1 MNFNSRFPIHDR
13 FLQRKNERENLD
25 RFIPNR
31 RATNYDYARSML
43 TGNKGKVILHADKEK
58 EAYRKVLAEAFN
70 MNSRTR
76 ILAFKN
82 KPHIPI
88 DPIPDHFT
96 SSSSSSNLNNTSK
109 SLKPRRLIPQT
120 SERTLDAPDMV
131 DDFYLNLLDWGS
143 TNVLAVALGSTVY
156 MWDATNGS
164 ISELVT
170 VDDDCGPVTSVKWAP
185 DGRHIALGLNDSHV
199 QLWDSASNRQLRT
212 LSGGHSSRVGS
223 LDWNNHILTTGDMD
237 GKIIN
242 NDVRVR
248 QHVVEEFIGH
258 RQEVCG
264 LKWSAS
270 GQQLASG
277 GNDNLIHIWDRSTAS
292 SNSPTQWL
300 HRLEDH
306 NAAVKALAWC
316 PFQSN
321 LLASGGGGGDGC
333 IKLWNTQ
340 TGARLN
346 SHNTGSQVCGLVWN
360 KNQRELLS
368 CHGYSENNLSL
379 WKYPSMVKVAEL
391 YGHTSR
397 VLFMTQSPDGNTVA
411 TAAGDETL
419 RIWKAFG
426 TPSSSD
432 AEVAKKS
439 KTNNEPFARWNRIR

>member
-1 MNFNSRFPIHDR
+1 MDSGRVINSQ

-31 RATNYDYARSML
+31 SATDFDYAHSML
-43 TGNKGKVILHADKEK
+43 TGMNKAGKVNQADNSPAK

-70 MNSRTR
+70 INRTR

-82 KPHIPI
+82 KPPTPIEAIPS
-88 DPIPDHFT
+88 HLTSF
-96 SSSSSSNLNNTSK
+96 SSSSLNNTSK
-109 SLKPRRLIPQT
+109 SSKPRRHFPQT

-143 TNVLAVALGSTVY
+143 ANVLAIALGSTVY
-156 MWDATNGS
+156 LWDATDGS
-164 ISELVT
+164 TSELVT
-170 VDDDCGPVTSVKWAP
+170 VDDECGPVTSVKWAP

-199 QLWDSASNRQLRT
+199 QLWDSTSNRQLRT

-223 LDWNNHILTTGDMD
+223 LDWNNHILTTGGMD

-242 NDVRVR
+242 NDVRIR
-248 QHVVEEFIGH
+248 QHIVEEFIGH
-258 RQEVCG
+258 TQEVCG

-292 SNSPTQWL
+292 SSSPTQWL

-306 NAAVKALAWC
+306 TAAVKALAWC

-333 IKLWNTQ
+333 IKFWNTH
-340 TGARLN
+340 TGAQLN
-346 SHNTGSQVCGLVWN
+346 SYNTGSQVCGLVWN
-360 KNQRELLS
+360 KNERELLS
-368 CHGYSENNLSL
+368 SHGFSQNQLTL

-391 YGHTSR
+391 NGHTSR
-397 VLFMTQSPDGNTVA
+397 VLFMTQSPDGNTIA

-419 RIWKAFG
+419 RFWKAFG
-426 TPSSSD
+426 TPSAS
-432 AEVAKKS
+432 EVASKS
-439 KTNNEPFARWNRIR
+439 LAAKANPEPFAGSNRIR